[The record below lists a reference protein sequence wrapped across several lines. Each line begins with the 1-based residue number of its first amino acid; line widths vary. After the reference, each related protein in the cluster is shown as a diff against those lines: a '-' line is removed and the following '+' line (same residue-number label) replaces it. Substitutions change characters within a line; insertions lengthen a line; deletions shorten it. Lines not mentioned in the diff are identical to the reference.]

1 MNFANQIRNSEFA
14 VSELRRA
21 RHGLLTVFV
30 PPGYKTIAG
39 YNPRKIQGVMMCIGT
54 LVEYRFIETD
64 AELLHWSL
72 VVRRMN
78 LLREQFES
86 FAIVPFDNIDKEMSA
101 AAFLRRH
108 LREIFP
114 ADNDEY
120 VVYVSQSLTDYKQS
134 KGTCGSSYIDE
145 IPSDYSGIVPS
156 EPLENGFCYSAPQIQ
171 DSEPDYSECSQ
182 PSVPIIY
189 PDTQEKNE
197 ESRIEQEKEL
207 WIAQLSKMVLA
218 YTVKFKEMPPLE
230 AIDEVVRGRLLLRSQ
245 QLSPIHVSGDMRI
258 FLPGFNEMELR
269 MTPLSRTVYILFL
282 CHPEGIRM
290 KDIDNYASELSE
302 IYSMVRPGID
312 DQALNDSVADLVD
325 LAGDSLQQKLSMT
338 RRAIRR
344 QILDPKMSEPYLIK
358 GSRGRPFKIGI
369 DPSDIVLPSILCHGR

>member
-1 MNFANQIRNSEFA
+1 MIDAYKIRSSETA
-14 VSELRRA
+14 VSELRLA
-21 RHGLLTVFV
+21 RHGLLTIFV
-30 PPGYKTIAG
+30 PPGYKTMGG
-39 YNPRKIQGVMMCIGT
+39 YNPRKIQGVMMSIGT
-54 LVEYRFIETD
+54 LVEYRFIETN

-86 FAIVPFDNIDKEMSA
+86 FAIVPFDNIDNEMSA
-101 AAFLRRH
+101 ATFLRHH

-114 ADNDEY
+114 TDNDDY
-120 VVYVSQSLTDYKQS
+120 VIYGPKPQINYEWCFKQQRPV
-134 KGTCGSSYIDE
+134 IDE
-145 IPSDYSGIVPS
+145 PTADGLDTFVNELSIS
-156 EPLENGFCYSAPQIQ
+156 EPCGFSPQF
-171 DSEPDYSECSQ
+171 DESEPVDAVCSL
-182 PSVPIIY
+182 PSVPVIP
-189 PDTQEKNE
+189 PDFLENIE
-197 ESRIEQEKEL
+197 ESRIEQEKEK
-207 WIAQLSKMVLA
+207 WVAQLSKMVLA
-218 YTVKFKEMPPLE
+218 YTIQFKEMPPLE
-230 AIDEVVRGRLLLRSQ
+230 AINEVIRGRLLLRPQ
-245 QLSPIHVSGDMRI
+245 QLSPIHVTGDMRI
-258 FLPGFNEMELR
+258 FLPAFNEMELH

-290 KDIDNYASELSE
+290 KDIDRYASELSE

-312 DQALNDSVADLVD
+312 DQALNDSIADLVD

-369 DPSDIVLPSILCHGR
+369 DPSNIVLPSILCHGR